1 MTFGHLTH
9 TLSANTLWD
18 VRVGRFVFSRKDD
31 PSTGDTTTPNRFD
44 RFTGVNSGAPQ
55 QIGALTLIRTTAKA
69 TLTHYQRGLF
79 GTDHEW
85 KVGTQVEKGEH
96 FAPGVIPTGVRFVDN
111 NGAPFQAI
119 SRDPATNGGQFITAA
134 LFATDAL
141 RIGDRLTINAG
152 LRFDHSRAILQ
163 DLHGE
168 DGQGRE
174 TDEIVRGLGTIYTWN
189 VLSPR
194 LGVTAKLTSDG
205 RTMLRSSY
213 GRFHQGVLTG
223 EFYWIHPGLTPIT
236 TTAFDPATGGYTRL
250 VSVVD
255 PKINIRVDSQTRAPR
270 TDEYSVGVDRELSG
284 RVAVALAYIHKSGTD
299 FIGWTD
305 VGGQYRAETRVLPDG
320 RDLPVFVLSNSTA
333 DRRFLVTNPDG
344 YSMRYDGLV
353 MAVEKRQ
360 SNRWRAFGS
369 YTWSRVDGLQA
380 SSGTTPGGAQL
391 STIAGP
397 NVYGRDPNDLTNARG
412 RLADD
417 RPHMFRVMGT
427 YDAPWGVAVAG
438 NFQYFTG
445 KPWAATTQVSLP
457 QGDQRILLEPRG
469 TRRLSSQSLL
479 DVRVSR
485 TFESARFG
493 RVELLLDV
501 LNLLNDS
508 AEEDLATDN
517 LFSPNFGRPTVFM
530 DPRRAMLG
538 VRLNLGR

>member
-1 MTFGHLTH
+1 
-9 TLSANTLWD
+9 
-18 VRVGRFVFSRKDD
+18 
-31 PSTGDTTTPNRFD
+31 
-44 RFTGVNSGAPQ
+44 
-55 QIGALTLIRTTAKA
+55 
-69 TLTHYQRGLF
+69 
-79 GTDHEW
+79 
-85 KVGTQVEKGEH
+85 
-96 FAPGVIPTGVRFVDN
+96 
-111 NGAPFQAI
+111 
-119 SRDPATNGGQFITAA
+119 
-134 LFATDAL
+134 
-141 RIGDRLTINAG
+141 
-152 LRFDHSRAILQ
+152 
-163 DLHGE
+163 
-168 DGQGRE
+168 
-174 TDEIVRGLGTIYTWN
+174 
-189 VLSPR
+189 
-194 LGVTAKLTSDG
+194 
-205 RTMLRSSY
+205 
-213 GRFHQGVLTG
+213 
-223 EFYWIHPGLTPIT
+223 
-236 TTAFDPATGGYTRL
+236 
-250 VSVVD
+250 
-255 PKINIRVDSQTRAPR
+255 
-270 TDEYSVGVDRELSG
+270 
-284 RVAVALAYIHKSGTD
+284 VAVAYIHKSGTD

-305 VGGQYRAETRVLPDG
+305 VGGQYRVETRVLPDG

-353 MAVEKRQ
+353 IAVDKRP

-397 NVYGRDPNDLTNARG
+397 NVYGRDPNDLTHARG

-427 YDAPWGVAVAG
+427 YDAPLGVAVAG

-479 DVRVSR
+479 DLRVSR